1 MKINFIPSIIA
12 IVLSAL
18 IAFGMYSWCRCKD
31 MNLLIAIV
39 SGMCMCLTSGLALG
53 ISWSDARKSTNIKIV
68 SSVFA
73 SLEIAINVIFC
84 SLITFSVP
92 AYIITIGIS
101 LLIWMLIIYGIAKA
115 NV

>member
-1 MKINFIPSIIA
+1 MKINIIPSIIA
-12 IVLSAL
+12 IILSML
-18 IAFGMYSWCRCKD
+18 IALGMYSWCRCKD

-39 SGMCMCLTSGLALG
+39 GGICICLTSGLALG
-53 ISWSDARKSTNIKIV
+53 ISWEDVRKSINIKIV

-84 SLITFSVP
+84 SLITFSIP

-101 LLIWMLIIYGIAKA
+101 LLIWMLVIYGISKA